1 MKTKHVFILFCLG
14 YTVLLSGCAVM
25 PPLRNYPSVKITTGS
40 GPEDLVLDTSAGYPR
55 LLVSCNARRSNQP
68 CLGEIFEVNLQ
79 NEKSFP
85 LIRTGDPDSLTFN
98 PHGIS
103 ITKNKEGVFL
113 YVISHNDAKKKHFI
127 VKYKVL
133 PGELKFTAIF
143 THPLLVSP
151 NALTA
156 NPDGSFWVSNDAGKR
171 GSKMEILFKL
181 RKSKV
186 IFSDGKGSWTI
197 AADRLSFGNGIVTK
211 GDTAY
216 VATTRQ
222 NKLFSYTIQADGKL
236 ANRKTIAKIT
246 GQDNLR
252 FYGNSLLV
260 AAHPKPMAFVRHVK
274 DPRKKSPSVIYR
286 ISLADFKKEVIY
298 SDNGSFISAGST
310 GLIVNG
316 YLYIAQ
322 VFEPFILKVRL
333 PSDKGSEWL
342 K

>member
-1 MKTKHVFILFCLG
+1 MKTKHVFILFCLA
-14 YTVLLSGCAVM
+14 YTAFLSGCAVM
-25 PPLRNYPSVKITTGS
+25 PPLSNYPSVKITTGS

-55 LLVSCNARRSNQP
+55 LLVSCNARRPNQP
-68 CLGEIFEVNLQ
+68 YLGEIYEVNLQ
-79 NEKSFP
+79 NEKAFP
-85 LIRTGDPDSLTFN
+85 LKRTGGPGSLTFN

-103 ITKNKEGVFL
+103 ITENKEGVFL
-113 YVISHNDAKKKHFI
+113 YVISHNDSKKEHFI

-151 NALTA
+151 NALA
-156 NPDGSFWVSNDAGKR
+156 AKPDGSFWVSNDAGKR
-171 GSKMEILFKL
+171 GSKMEMLFKL

-186 IFSDGKGSWTI
+186 IFYDGKGNWTI

-211 GDTAY
+211 GSSAY

-222 NKLFSYTIQADGKL
+222 NRLFSYSIQADGKL
-236 ANRKTIAKIT
+236 VNRKTIAKIT

-260 AAHPKPMAFVRHVK
+260 AVHPRPFAFVRHVK
-274 DPRKKSPSVIYR
+274 DPMKKSPSVIYQ
-286 ISLADFKKEVIY
+286 INLTDLKKEVIY
-298 SDNGSFISAGST
+298 ADDGSGISAGST

-333 PSDKGSEWL
+333 PSDK
-342 K
+342 